1 MSQAEAASID
11 RAEGDPVPRSQ
22 AERARALVTRR
33 LADIVCLPSSRI
45 VPAERWI
52 VADVLDELLRDAD
65 AELRA
70 RVAARLAD
78 QAEAPVSLLR
88 RLASDSFAVAQPI
101 LERSK
106 ALTDFDMMEVARRGD
121 VQHRLALAARE
132 HVSETVAAALA
143 ATADAPVLEALMRNA
158 GARLAAETTDRLVR
172 EAAQSP
178 RLAALLLKRPE
189 LRPAQALA
197 LFWDVDHQLRS
208 LILQRFAVE
217 RTIMREA
224 AEDVFARAA
233 GARGADALLTRA
245 LGFMDRRQRDRDA
258 LERSDFADLE
268 TAVEA
273 AARERL
279 DEPLT
284 DEIAALAGVERSLF
298 ERMKEDFGGEGL
310 AVMAKGT
317 GLSRRHLVM
326 LLEACGRARAET
338 LRQAETTYSSLS
350 VDKAQTVLRYWDWS
364 WARAR
369 DAG

>member
-1 MSQAEAASID
+1 MSRADAAVLAD
-11 RAEGDPVPRSQ
+11 RDAADAS
-22 AERARALVTRR
+22 RARTLVTRR
-33 LADIVCLPSSRI
+33 LADLVCLPSSRI
-45 VPAERWI
+45 SPAERWI
-52 VADVLDELLRDAD
+52 VADVLDELLRDAEAD
-65 AELRA
+65 LRA
-70 RVAARLAD
+70 RVSARLAD
-78 QAEAPVSLLR
+78 QAEAPASLLR
-88 RLASDSFAVAQPI
+88 RLAADAFQVAQPI

-121 VQHRLALAARE
+121 VQHRLAIASRE

-143 ATADAPVLEALMRNA
+143 ATADAPVLEALMRNS

-178 RLAALLLKRPE
+178 RLARLLLKRPE

-197 LFWDVDHQLRS
+197 LFWDVDHALRT

-217 RTIMREA
+217 RAIMREA

-233 GARGADALLTRA
+233 EARRSDAQLARA
-245 LGFMDRRQRDRDA
+245 LGFMDRRQRDRAA
-258 LERSDFADLE
+258 LDRSRFADLE
-268 TAVEA
+268 TAIEA
-273 AARERL
+273 AVREGL
-279 DEPLT
+279 DDALAE
-284 DEIAALAGVERSLF
+284 EIAALAGVERSLF
-298 ERMKEDFGGEGL
+298 ARMKDDFGGEGL

-326 LLEACGRARAET
+326 LLEAGGRARDET
-338 LRQAETTYSSLS
+338 LRQAEATYSSLS

>member
-1 MSQAEAASID
+1 MSQAEAALLDD
-11 RAEGDPVPRSQ
+11 REAADAS
-22 AERARALVTRR
+22 RARTLVTRR

-45 VPAERWI
+45 SPAERWI

-65 AELRA
+65 ADLRA

-78 QAEAPVSLLR
+78 QAEAPASLLR
-88 RLASDSFAVAQPI
+88 RLAADAFHVAQPI
-101 LERSK
+101 LERSR

-121 VQHRLALAARE
+121 VQHRLAIAARE

-143 ATADAPVLEALMRNA
+143 ATADAPVLEALLRNP
-158 GARLAAETTDRLVR
+158 GVRLAAETTDRLVR

-178 RLAALLLKRPE
+178 SLAALLLKRPE

-197 LFWDVDHQLRS
+197 LFWDVDHRLRTV
-208 LILQRFAVE
+208 ILQRFAVE
-217 RTIMREA
+217 RAIMREA
-224 AEDVFARAA
+224 AEDVFARATH
-233 GARGADALLTRA
+233 ARHADAQLSRA
-245 LGFMDRRQRDRDA
+245 LGFMDRRQRDRGA
-258 LERSDFADLE
+258 LGRSTFPDLE
-268 TAVEA
+268 AAVQA
-273 AARERL
+273 AARGRL
-279 DEPLT
+279 DEALSA
-284 DEIAALAGVERSLF
+284 EIAALAGVERSLF

-338 LRQAETTYSSLS
+338 LRQAETTYASLS